1 MTRAYVEA
9 EDLRERIVEAA
20 RERFFS
26 LGVSQVTM
34 EELAHDLGMSKKT
47 VYKFFTS
54 KDELVKAVLELV
66 KEEVER
72 NICRITENNE
82 MDFVQKLKSTMT
94 YLALH
99 YSRWSP
105 ALVQD
110 LRRNA
115 PHVWKQIEEFRK
127 QKMEGCGDE
136 IRQGIEAGVFRSDVD
151 PKLVMRLFSHSIQ
164 TMVHPE
170 MLSQMPY
177 SAGQVYE
184 TIVKIIYGGMF
195 TDDARR
201 KFFQSE
207 TPPKEPH
214 T

>member
-26 LGVSQVTM
+26 MGVSQVTM

-47 VYKFFTS
+47 VYKFFNS
-54 KDELVKAVLELV
+54 KDDLVKAVLDDV

-82 MDFVQKLKSTMT
+82 MDFVQKLKTTMT
-94 YLALH
+94 FLALH
-99 YSRWSP
+99 YSKWSP

-115 PHVWKQIEEFRK
+115 PHVWKEIEAYRS
-127 QKMEGCGDE
+127 QKMEGCGNE
-136 IRQGIEAGVFRSDVD
+136 IRQGIELGVFRADVD
-151 PKLVMRLFSHSIQ
+151 PQLVMRLFSHAIQ
-164 TMVHPE
+164 TMVHPD
-170 MLSQMPY
+170 MLSQIPY

-195 TDDARR
+195 TDEARR
-201 KFFQSE
+201 KFFESE
-207 TPPKEPH
+207 TPSKEPH